1 MQKDEIINTLND
13 HENRIERLEDQN
25 EKQYSMLEK
34 IDEKT
39 DGLSEKLDK
48 KINTLLYAI
57 GGGMFALILM
67 MLGILLRN
75 G

>member
-1 MQKDEIINTLND
+1 MQKDEIINILND
-13 HENRIERLEDQN
+13 HENRIERLEDQS
-25 EKQYSMLEK
+25 EKQYTMLEK
-34 IDEKT
+34 INKKT
-39 DGLSEKLDK
+39 DGLSKKLDD

-57 GGGMFALILM
+57 GGGMFALVLM